1 MAKVTINTEV
11 FSVPQPVAEEI
22 LRLEGEVERL
32 RQRLIEDHKPFNG
45 LTVAEAERLSLLME
59 ELGESVQ
66 AVGKVMRHGYESHHP
81 YGYKPGSNRRHLE
94 AELGDVDAAKA
105 LMYAAGDLNKQVVGV
120 SRNLKLKRVGAYLH
134 HQPSELFPQ
143 VNDDE

>member
-1 MAKVTINTEV
+1 MAKVTIGATV
-11 FSVPQPVAEEI
+11 HSVPQEVAEEI

-32 RQRLIEDHKPFNG
+32 RACL
-45 LTVAEAERLSLLME
+45 VAEYRPFHGLSPEEQERLALLME

-66 AVGKVMRHGYESHHP
+66 AVGKIFRHGYESFHP

-105 LMYAAGDLNKQVVGV
+105 LLFAAGDLNKQVVGV
-120 SRNLKLKRVGAYLH
+120 SRANKLKRVGAYLH
-134 HQPSELFPQ
+134 HQSPKIIGDSSNE
-143 VNDDE
+143 